1 MAIFLQNET
10 AIQNQVNIFFIKTDF
25 FYIYVSAFRTQ
36 ELKFKN
42 VVRYLFGCH
51 KISQDLAEKV
61 PKYSCVNQKIPHH
74 LGLKKLTKNF
84 Y

>member
-1 MAIFLQNET
+1 MLAHL
-10 AIQNQVNIFFIKTDF
+10 
-25 FYIYVSAFRTQ
+25 

-61 PKYSCVNQKIPHH
+61 PKYSCENEKRPHH
-74 LGLKKLTKNF
+74 LGLKKGVPKTFIETKNLA
-84 Y
+84 